1 MSELEDKTK
10 QVSATS
16 IDSIVKE
23 KINFNIDDFDSII
36 KILDIEKYDYYKKGK
51 VYQKNKDLKII
62 QAIIKSFINEVNEI
76 ELDDKNT
83 NNIILSKLNKKL
95 IIEQLN
101 GLHSL
106 LTNINLKEDKLLY
119 TLLGTMIQYIY
130 EQYEKE

>member
-51 VYQKNKDLKII
+51 VYQKNKDLKIV
-62 QAIIKSFINEVNEI
+62 QAIIKSFINEINEI

>member
-62 QAIIKSFINEVNEI
+62 QAIIKSFINEINEI

-83 NNIILSKLNKKL
+83 NNLILSKLNKKL

>member
-23 KINFNIDDFDSII
+23 KVNFNIDDFDSII

>member
-62 QAIIKSFINEVNEI
+62 QAIIKSFINEINEI